1 MEVYLV
7 ITYDV
12 WEMLLLNSISCFGCD
27 SKVLIFTFRRKHVLY
42 VVVRSNETAAF
53 IVDCLKSETTKD
65 DIVKKLTDTYE
76 VDSTTAQ
83 NDVGTILSQLEQIG
97 AIE

>member
-1 MEVYLV
+1 MKLKKGF
-7 ITYDV
+7 ITHTIQGTQV
-12 WEMLLLNSISCFGCD
+12 MVAAGSAAS
-27 SKVLIFTFRRKHVLY
+27 TFSGL
-42 VVVRSNETAAF
+42 VRSNETAAF

>member
-1 MEVYLV
+1 MKLKKGF
-7 ITYDV
+7 ITHTIQGTQV
-12 WEMLLLNSISCFGCD
+12 MVAAGSAAS
-27 SKVLIFTFRRKHVLY
+27 TFSGL
-42 VVVRSNETAAF
+42 VRSNETAAF
-53 IVDCLKSETTKD
+53 IVDCLKNETTKD

-83 NDVGTILSQLEQIG
+83 NDVGAILSQLEQIG